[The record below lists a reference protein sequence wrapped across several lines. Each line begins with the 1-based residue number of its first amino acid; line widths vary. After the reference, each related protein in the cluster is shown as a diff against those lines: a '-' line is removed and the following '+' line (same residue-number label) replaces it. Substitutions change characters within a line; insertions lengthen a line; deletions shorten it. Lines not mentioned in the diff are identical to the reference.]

1 MTTPAPIT
9 AWAVTTGEDGMRT
22 QVRGLARAVADVVVE
37 KTLARG
43 LVAGSFGSGDAFGP
57 PWPDLLITCGRR
69 STALSKRI
77 RAASAGA
84 CVTVQVQDPRTS
96 RAAFDLVVAMGH
108 DRLPAGGNV
117 VKIATAL
124 HDLTPELLD
133 EAAATWRPVFAPLG
147 SPLVGVVVGGDLR
160 GRRFTRD
167 DARRL
172 IGGLQRLRAA
182 GMGLAITP
190 SRRTPAAVRA
200 MLAAAFAGDP
210 RVFLWNMQGDNPYRG
225 ILSLADRLV
234 VTSDSVSM
242 VSEALAARAPVE
254 VLDLGFR
261 RHVGFIAD
269 LAASGAI
276 RRFEGDPSPPPSRPP
291 INETARVA
299 EIVNQLLSERAS
311 SERPAV
317 PAPASRR

>member
-1 MTTPAPIT
+1 
-9 AWAVTTGEDGMRT
+9 
-22 QVRGLARAVADVVVE
+22 
-37 KTLARG
+37 
-43 LVAGSFGSGDAFGP
+43 
-57 PWPDLLITCGRR
+57 
-69 STALSKRI
+69 
-77 RAASAGA
+77 
-84 CVTVQVQDPRTS
+84 
-96 RAAFDLVVAMGH
+96 
-108 DRLPAGGNV
+108 
-117 VKIATAL
+117 
-124 HDLTPELLD
+124 
-133 EAAATWRPVFAPLG
+133 
-147 SPLVGVVVGGDLR
+147 
-160 GRRFTRD
+160 
-167 DARRL
+167 
-172 IGGLQRLRAA
+172 
-182 GMGLAITP
+182 MGLTITP
-190 SRRTPAAVRA
+190 SRRTPAAVRG
-200 MLAAAFAGDP
+200 MLAAAFAGDA
-210 RVFLWNMQGDNPYRG
+210 RAFLWDREGANPYRG
-225 ILSLADRLV
+225 ILALADRLV